1 MAKHGGVTQLVEYPV
16 HTRSVTCSSQV
27 AATRPVGQA
36 VKTPPFHGG
45 NMGSIPVRVTKKK
58 PPQKGWFLFGDP
70 GNRKGGF
77 ACGKAKKCPVDT
89 FLARG
94 RFHLLRIRP
103 EWVGAEANLRA
114 QEELYDIDF
123 DGTPMHGTLEIRKEG
138 SKIKMAIK
146 WQDQSSSMELYDGE
160 SYQRYQSGQLVL
172 ERSHGGID
180 LTPFSTI
187 DKLKEYALLT
197 GVLLKFR
204 EEGDMIIVSTRG
216 DKVGIIARFSKS
228 EGRLLGAECSGL
240 YNGQQVTVLTVNQID
255 FDVLPTE

>member
-1 MAKHGGVTQLVEYPV
+1 MKTNNNLDNLSDNRVVNLLTPRFAPTTSLEFKAPTPRRRFIWQFARVGGIAAVVAIALFVGFKGVQTSTAREVVERAMTQLLESDNCLVRF
-16 HTRSVTCSSQV
+16 TANVTENKSS
-27 AATRPVGQA
+27 
-36 VKTPPFHGG
+36 
-45 NMGSIPVRVTKKK
+45 
-58 PPQKGWFLFGDP
+58 
-70 GNRKGGF
+70 
-77 ACGKAKKCPVDT
+77 
-89 FLARG
+89 
-94 RFHLLRIRP
+94 
-103 EWVGAEANLRA
+103 

-123 DGTPMHGTLEIRKEG
+123 DGTPMQGTVEIRKED

-160 SYQRYQSGQLVL
+160 SYQRYQNGQLVL
-172 ERSHGGID
+172 ERPHGGID

-187 DKLKEYALLT
+187 DKLNEYALLT